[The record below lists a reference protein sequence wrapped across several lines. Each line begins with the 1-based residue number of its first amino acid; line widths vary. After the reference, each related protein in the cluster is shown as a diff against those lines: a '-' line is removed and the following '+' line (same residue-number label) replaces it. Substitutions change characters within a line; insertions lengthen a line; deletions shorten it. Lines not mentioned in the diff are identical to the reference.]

1 MTAERDALQASVSG
15 DRAYIRRL
23 EHKMTAGGPDTA
35 ERCAQLRARVA
46 KLKDEVS
53 LAKSDADAA
62 RAERDAIARDKAS
75 YSHALDLRAE
85 EMSAEGGADV
95 PSRLLYAV
103 AKGREEAVSLAVQL
117 AEKSDRVEAER
128 AVAARLRERRDELER
143 ALAECRDA
151 WDVSRQS
158 AVDAEARASKSRAD
172 AERAVGPLR
181 T

>member
-1 MTAERDALQASVSG
+1 
-15 DRAYIRRL
+15 
-23 EHKMTAGGPDTA
+23 
-35 ERCAQLRARVA
+35 
-46 KLKDEVS
+46 
-53 LAKSDADAA
+53 
-62 RAERDAIARDKAS
+62 
-75 YSHALDLRAE
+75 
-85 EMSAEGGADV
+85 MSAEGGADV

-151 WDVSRQS
+151 LDVSRQS

-172 AERAVGPLR
+172 AERAVAAAQEEWRRERHRGRGDGGGGDCGCGVDAR
-181 T
+181 TRASGETEETSNAHQIARDESCSARR